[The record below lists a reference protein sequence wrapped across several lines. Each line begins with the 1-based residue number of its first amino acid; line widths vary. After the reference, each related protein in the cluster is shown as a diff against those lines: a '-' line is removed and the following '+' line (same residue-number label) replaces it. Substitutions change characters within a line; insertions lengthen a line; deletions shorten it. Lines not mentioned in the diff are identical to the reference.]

1 MELIYKELTER
12 LRNHVFA
19 VHNELGVGYDEETY
33 HQWLIRHFQE
43 DGDIAFVSQ
52 EIKWLLHR
60 NLPVRMF
67 KLDLLTFDKIILL
80 LKCIQSDFI
89 QPNYVQMIS
98 ELKL

>member
-1 MELIYKELTER
+1 MELIYKDLTER

-80 LKCIQSDFI
+80 LKCQTSSNCF
-89 QPNYVQMIS
+89 
-98 ELKL
+98 